1 MKRILLLRHAKSDW
15 KDYTLAD
22 FDRPLSPRGRKAA
35 PRVAAWIRDHGLV
48 PDRVLCSAAR
58 RTSETWERMAP
69 ELGAVPVLH
78 RRALYHASTQAIL
91 KQLVRQDD
99 EANTIAVVGHNPG
112 IAEFAW
118 RYSVFGNEKKIA
130 RMRRKYPTGALAVIS
145 FRIDRWTDLPGAGG
159 TLEHYVRP
167 KQLK

>member
-35 PRVAAWIRDHGLV
+35 PRVAAWIRDHDLL

-58 RTSETWERMAP
+58 RTSETWEHMAP
-69 ELGAVPVLH
+69 TIGQVPVVH
-78 RRALYHASTQAIL
+78 RRALYHASTRAIL
-91 KQLVRQDD
+91 KQLVKQDD
-99 EANTIAVVGHNPG
+99 TAHTIAVVGHNPG
-112 IAEFAW
+112 IAEFAS
-118 RYSVFGNEKKIA
+118 RYSVFGDEEKIA
-130 RMRRKYPTGALAVIS
+130 RMRRKYPTGALAVLS
-145 FRIDRWTDLPGAGG
+145 FQIDNWADLPGASG

>member
-35 PRVAAWIRDHGLV
+35 PLVAAWIRDHDLV

-58 RTSETWERMAP
+58 RTSETWERMAS
-69 ELGAVPVLH
+69 ELGQVSVLH
-78 RRALYHASTQAIL
+78 RRALYHGSTGAIL
-91 KQLVRQDD
+91 KQLLKQDD
-99 EANTIAVVGHNPG
+99 ATDTVAVIGHNPG

-118 RYSVFGNEKKIA
+118 RYSVFGDERKIA
-130 RMRRKYPTGALAVIS
+130 RIRRKYPTGALAVIS
-145 FRIDRWTDLPGAGG
+145 FGISRWSDLPGASG

-167 KQLK
+167 KELR